1 MRKADTRQNSIV
13 GLNLDYTC
21 AAMLL
26 RSIVVRVVYCFHA
39 LLIVLPSA
47 PRAEGIGLCAA
58 CTASCLGYKR
68 SQIALMRFQ
77 TESFESAYRRSSPFA
92 STARPCHRNFS
103 RTPRF
108 AWSAP
113 ILTP

>member
-58 CTASCLGYKR
+58 RTASCLGYKR
-68 SQIALMRFQ
+68 S
-77 TESFESAYRRSSPFA
+77 PN
-92 STARPCHRNFS
+92 STDEVPNRKFRVYVD
-103 RTPRF
+103 T
-108 AWSAP
+108 
-113 ILTP
+113 